1 MKTMD
6 RERRDWRL
14 LFYIVLLGILLM
26 IIAGQIAIRVM
37 PNWSV
42 NAGMQSRLD
51 PNSASSQPMSL
62 FQPLLPQILTPM
74 AWAESYLTP
83 GQDVS
88 FPPFFVFVP
97 SATPSP
103 TTVSPTPT
111 EPSPTD
117 TATVTVS
124 PIPTTPYVPPP
135 TSTTNPPDDDDDPDP
150 VTVTVTATPT
160 EQPPTGGYP
169 STPPD
174 GYVQVPPPSEIEV
187 GPPDGSVGS
196 IPQGQFTIIDLGSTP
211 IVVVGPTETNYDM
224 VYYEAEYNNSGEIR
238 LDSVIIGISIFPDGQ
253 IYYEVFNWGNGIADT
268 NTNVASV
275 TDEDNAS
282 ISMNDLYSNPG
293 TGILIDVDNAPS
305 EPPPGGYQYVV
316 IISPVKPP
324 PPTDTIQ
331 VDSVEVI
338 EVSP

>member
-6 RERRDWRL
+6 RERRDWSL
-14 LFYIVLLGILLM
+14 LIFIVPLGILLM

-51 PNSASSQPMSL
+51 PNNASSQPISL
-62 FQPLLPQILTPM
+62 FQPVLPQILTPM

-103 TTVSPTPT
+103 TVVSPTPT

-117 TATVTVS
+117 TATVTAS

-135 TSTTNPPDDDDDPDP
+135 TSTKKPPDDDPDP
-150 VTVTVTATPT
+150 ATVTVTATPT
-160 EQPPTGGYP
+160 ATPTEQPSEGYP

-174 GYVQVPPPSEIEV
+174 GYVHVSPPPAVEV
-187 GPPDGSVGS
+187 GPPDGSVGG
-196 IPQGQFTIIDLGSTP
+196 IPHGQFFVIDLGFTP
-211 IVVVGPTETNYDM
+211 IVVEGPTETNYDM
-224 VYYEAEYNNSGEIR
+224 VYYEAEYNNSGTIL

-253 IYYEVFNWGNGIADT
+253 IYYEVFNWGDGVADT

-275 TDEDNAS
+275 TDKDNAEILMS
-282 ISMNDLYSNPG
+282 ELYPNPG

-305 EPPPGGYQYVV
+305 EPPLGDYQYVV
-316 IISPVKPP
+316 IISPVKPAA
-324 PPTDTIQ
+324 DTIQ
-331 VDSVEVI
+331 VDSVEVT
-338 EVSP
+338 EVPP